1 MKKWKFMA
9 LRKDKAIFL
18 FVLIL
23 VSTVLVTAVF
33 TVGSADGL
41 EQFHSYTEL
50 QAFLASHT
58 QTPSTLDIG
67 RFGPSAGPLGLT
79 PTGSQHYSTTNIQVA
94 GVDEAD
100 SVKNDGTYIYASSA
114 NHVSIV
120 QAYPT
125 SQAQLL
131 STLTFKGSV
140 QGIYIDGTRLVILW
154 ENYTYIPCQ
163 LCPLTGIATGAM
175 MPIYVGAALKTTAS
189 VYDVSNR
196 ANPVLKQTVST
207 EGYYLG
213 SRMIGNYLYMIS
225 SHYVWNYR
233 GDVVMPQVTVDGR
246 NSTIPA
252 EGIYYS
258 PHKDFSYVYTII
270 VAMNVQ
276 DNSANPNIQTY
287 ILGASGT
294 IYVSTENLYLT
305 LPTYRYDSNV
315 ENVRTI
321 IHRIHLSGN
330 NIQYIATGAVPGY
343 LQSQYSL
350 DEYNGF
356 LRIATTIP
364 PQFIVRPPTSSP
376 VFTPTKAPL
385 VAIVGPMT
393 NETNNVYILNL
404 RMLRIS
410 AVEGLAPGEKIY
422 ATRFLG
428 DRAYLDTFKQVDPLF
443 VLDLSN
449 PYNPHVLG
457 QLQMPGYTNYLYPY
471 DARHLIGIG
480 KDTSNSGWD
489 GFAWYQGVKVALF
502 DVSDVSSPKLISNY
516 TIGDRG
522 TDSSALHDPHA
533 FFYEPTR
540 SLLVLP
546 IHLAIVN
553 TTQYGGN
560 PPPYAYGQFV
570 WQGVYIFKVTLD
582 QGIAYQGRIS
592 HINNTATTYYWDSPG
607 FINRALNI
615 ENVLYTISANMIQM
629 HDINNLSNIGTIDL
643 PTN

>member
-1 MKKWKFMA
+1 MT

-33 TVGSADGL
+33 SVGSGDDL
-41 EQFHSYTEL
+41 QKFHSYTEL

-58 QTPSTLDIG
+58 QTPSTYNMG
-67 RFGPSAGPLGLT
+67 RFGPTAGPMVLT
-79 PTGSQHYSTTNIQVA
+79 PTTAQHYSTTNIQVA

-100 SVKNDGTYIYASSA
+100 SVKSDGIYIYTSSA

-120 QAYPT
+120 KAYPT
-125 SQAQLL
+125 SEAQLL
-131 STLTFKGSV
+131 STLTVNGSV
-140 QGIYIDGTRLVILW
+140 QGLYIDGTRLVVLW
-154 ENYTYIPCQ
+154 ENYTYTPCQ
-163 LCPLTGIATGAM
+163 LCPLTGVATGAM

-189 VYDVSNR
+189 VYDVSDR
-196 ANPVLKQTVST
+196 ASPVLKQTVST

-213 SRMIGNYLYMIS
+213 SRMIGDYLYTIS

-233 GDVVMPQVTVDGR
+233 GEVVLPQVSVDGR

-252 EGIYYS
+252 EEVYYS
-258 PHKDFSYVYTII
+258 PQQDFSYVYTMV

-276 DNSANPNIQTY
+276 DNSANPIIQTY
-287 ILGASGT
+287 LIGASGT
-294 IYVSTENLYLT
+294 IYVSPENLYLT
-305 LPTYRYDSNV
+305 VPSYRYDSNV

-321 IHRIHLSGN
+321 IHRIHLSGTA
-330 NIQYIATGAVPGY
+330 IQYEATGAIPGY

-364 PQFIVRPPTSSP
+364 PQFIVRTAIPYPIT
-376 VFTPTKAPL
+376 TPTKAPS

-404 RMLRIS
+404 RMQHVS
-410 AVEGLAPGEKIY
+410 ALEGLAPGEKIY

-457 QLQMPGYTNYLYPY
+457 QLQMPGYTNYLYPL
-471 DARHLIGIG
+471 DATHLIGIG

-502 DVSDVSSPKLISNY
+502 DVSDVSNPKLISNY

-522 TDSSALHDPHA
+522 TDSTALHDPHA
-533 FFYEPTR
+533 FFYDPTHN
-540 SLLVLP
+540 LLVLP
-546 IHLAIVN
+546 IHLALIN

-560 PPPYAYGQFV
+560 PPSYAYGQFV

-582 QGIAYQGRIS
+582 QGIVYQGRIS
-592 HINNTATTYYWDSPG
+592 HINNTTTTSYWDSPF
-607 FINRALNI
+607 FINRALSI
-615 ENVLYTISANMIQM
+615 EGVLYTVSDNMIQM
-629 HDINNLSNIGTIDL
+629 HAINTLSHIGTINL
-643 PTN
+643 PTT

>member
-1 MKKWKFMA
+1 MD

-23 VSTVLVTAVF
+23 VSTVLVTAAF
-33 TVGSADGL
+33 SSASADGL
-41 EQFHSYTEL
+41 QKFHSYAEL
-50 QAFLASHT
+50 QAFLATNT
-58 QTPSTLDIG
+58 QNPSTSDMG
-67 RFGPSAGPLGLT
+67 RLGAFAGPMVLT
-79 PTGSQHYSTTNIQVA
+79 ASTNHYSTTNIQVA

-100 SVKNDGTYIYASSA
+100 SVKNDGTYIYTSSA

-120 QAYPT
+120 KAYPT
-125 SQAQLL
+125 SEAQLL
-131 STLTFKGSV
+131 SNLTFKGTV
-140 QGIYIDGTRLVILW
+140 QGLYIDNTRLIVLW
-154 ENYTYIPCQ
+154 ENYTYTPCQ
-163 LCPLTGIATGAM
+163 LCPLMGIATSAM

-189 VYDVSNR
+189 VYDISDR

-213 SRMIGNYLYMIS
+213 SRMIGDYLYTIS

-233 GDVVMPQVTVDGR
+233 GEVVLPQVTVDGK
-246 NSTIPA
+246 NSTIQA
-252 EGIYYS
+252 EEIYYS
-258 PHKDFSYVYTII
+258 PQQDFSYVYTMI
-270 VAMNVQ
+270 VAMNVH
-276 DNSANPNIQTY
+276 DDSANPVIQTY
-287 ILGASGT
+287 LLGASGT

-305 LPTYRYDSNV
+305 VPSYRYYSNT
-315 ENVRTI
+315 ENMRTI

-330 NIQYIATGAVPGY
+330 SIQYTGTGAVPGY

-364 PQFIVRPPTSSP
+364 PQFIVSTPVPTP
-376 VFTPTKAPL
+376 VATPTKAPL

-393 NETNNVYILNL
+393 NETNNVYILDRNMQ
-404 RMLRIS
+404 RVS
-410 AVEGLAPGEKIY
+410 ALEGLAPGEKIY

-428 DRAYLDTFKQVDPLF
+428 DRAYLDTFKQIDPLF

-457 QLQMPGYTNYLYPY
+457 QLEMPGYTNYLYPY
-471 DARHLIGIG
+471 DATHLIGIG
-480 KDTSNSGWD
+480 KDTSDSGWD

-502 DVSDVSSPKLISNY
+502 DVSDVSNPKLISNY

-522 TDSSALHDPHA
+522 TDSPALHDPHA
-533 FFYEPTR
+533 FLYDPTR
-540 SLLVLP
+540 NLLVLP
-546 IHLAIVN
+546 IHLALVN

-570 WQGVYIFKVTLD
+570 WQGVYILKVTLD

-592 HINNTATTYYWDSPG
+592 HITSTTSTSYWDSPS
-607 FINRALNI
+607 FINRALYI
-615 ENVLYTISANMIQM
+615 ENVLYTVSDNMIQM
-629 HDINNLSNIGTIDL
+629 HDINTLNYLGTIDL